1 MKMDDRV
8 LTLRFRPSELEKWMH
23 QNKAQHTGACVE
35 GCLLD
40 NFVLACKRGF
50 AAVYERYVNEWTSEY
65 RVEFEQGAAL
75 EVWRRW
81 YEFEERSKQDGKK
94 YA

>member
-1 MKMDDRV
+1 MVSFNISPANLK
-8 LTLRFRPSELEKWMH
+8 KWMH
-23 QNKAQHTGACVE
+23 QNRAQHTGACVE

-65 RVEFEQGAAL
+65 RVEFERGAAPEL
-75 EVWRRW
+75 WRRW
-81 YEFEERSKQDGKK
+81 YEFEERSDRSGEE